1 MYKAPRDQ
9 TFTNMLYNVI
19 SLGLSPEKTKN
30 VIRDGL
36 QHFSTA
42 FTHKSFNLNDNY
54 EFWET
59 LGDATLNKCV
69 LWYISRRFPQLNGP
83 DGSDIHTR
91 LKINIIK
98 TESFSSIARNLHFL
112 SFISISKLNIKID
125 EELDENKMLE
135 DVFEA
140 FTAVLEFTVDRLL
153 GEGVGYTVCYNILS
167 TLLDHKAIALSFDDI
182 MDYKTRVKELFD
194 AFKMLG
200 SIQYRVDKMGN
211 GHFKVEVTR
220 TPSNIISNN
229 DIPLK
234 LGESI
239 GEQKDKT
246 EQDAAKKTLEI
257 LSRLGYKKS
266 VPQEYIKFC
275 M

>member
-1 MYKAPRDQ
+1 MYRAPRDQ

-19 SLGLSPEKTKN
+19 SRGLSPEKTKS
-30 VIRDGL
+30 VIENGL
-36 QHFSTA
+36 QNFSTA
-42 FTHKSFNLNDNY
+42 FTHKTFNQNDNY

-83 DGSDIHTR
+83 DGSDILTR

-98 TESFSSIARNLHFL
+98 TESFSSIAKNLHFL
-112 SFISISKLNIKID
+112 SFISINKLNNIAK

-140 FTAVLEFTVDRLL
+140 FTAVLEFTVDRLY
-153 GEGVGYTVCYNILS
+153 GEGIGYTVCYNILS
-167 TLLDHKAIALSFDDI
+167 TLLDHKAIALSFEDI

-200 SIQYRVDKMGN
+200 TVQYRIEKMGN

-220 TPSNIISNN
+220 TPSNNVSI

-234 LGESI
+234 LGESV

-246 EQDAAKKTLEI
+246 EQDAAKKTLDI